1 MSDNSKA
8 ENLDKRLKEIEERLL
23 KIERELEQYDY

>member
-1 MSDNSKA
+1 VSDNSKA